1 MGNKIKWMNIKKAI
15 KLKANMQAR
24 GNYWKLM
31 GTSQDT
37 PLQSKQTFW
46 SLWWLW
52 VRDKEGDS
60 WEQNISQKHTSVP
73 KSFSLVLKA
82 ACNICQILHV

>member
-15 KLKANMQAR
+15 KLKANMQAK

-37 PLQSKQTFW
+37 PPQSKQAFW

-52 VRDKEGDS
+52 VREREVTAEDRTS
-60 WEQNISQKHTSVP
+60 YRSTSVP
-73 KSFSLVLKA
+73 KAFSLVLKA

>member
-37 PLQSKQTFW
+37 SLQSKQTFW
-46 SLWWLW
+46 SL
-52 VRDKEGDS
+52 
-60 WEQNISQKHTSVP
+60 
-73 KSFSLVLKA
+73 
-82 ACNICQILHV
+82 